1 MAVFHIYNKESKEFL
16 KGFSNGEVTAEPLP
30 IEIRKYIM
38 QYLRVLFSC
47 GQSIIV
53 ASREKTI
60 MNIQNT
66 HEIWAQTELS
76 YNMINGKQL
85 KSGITF
91 YPIKFDLQ
99 SCFSFFSFIQTNW
112 NDCPLFAL
120 EKLKGRK
127 IDGRDFLLLD
137 NAELTGMSYPNE
149 DGEIIEKK
157 FRVPKKPKRS
167 EIQYMYKKH
176 NFSFLTNG
184 ENKTSVLIETK
195 DPIWNKGLTINVEYK
210 NKSMSLTCPEI
221 MTFEMPNVKSID
233 RIKRINWKIKSES
246 NPQLTSIQQ
255 AYYIYFL
262 EHNSF
267 PLSKENDENQ
277 SKFVDDI
284 IAIYKPIEENKT
296 AEQEH
301 HKSCENTI
309 KKYQKFK
316 EAKNEGAL
324 LKEIRDTIYEMNAEI
339 ERISPFLI
347 IRKEDLEVNS
357 SQYIIPLEWLKKSF

>member
-16 KGFSNGEVTAEPLP
+16 ERLSKREQIEEPLP
-30 IEIRKYIM
+30 NEIQKYFVQYIE
-38 QYLRVLFSC
+38 VLFSC
-47 GQSIIV
+47 GRSHLIPWYENDTKMGPLYDVYDLLEHIDDFYQRINS
-53 ASREKTI
+53 
-60 MNIQNT
+60 NF
-66 HEIWAQTELS
+66 LS
-76 YNMINGKQL
+76 SGK
-85 KSGITF
+85 KW
-91 YPIKFDLQ
+91 YPIRIDFQ
-99 SCFSFFSFIQTNW
+99 PYHT
-112 NDCPLFAL
+112 PLIAW
-120 EKLKGRK
+120 EELKGRN

-137 NAELTGMSYPNE
+137 NAVLTRMSYPNE
-149 DGEIIEKK
+149 EGKIIEKK
-157 FRVPKKPKRS
+157 FRIPQKMKRS
-167 EIQYMYKKH
+167 KIQCMYKKH
-176 NFSFLTNG
+176 SFPIWTNG
-184 ENKTSVLIETK
+184 KNKTSVLIETK
-195 DPIWNKGLTINVEYK
+195 DPIWNNGFTIKIEFK
-210 NKSMSLTCPEI
+210 NNKMSLTCPEI
-221 MTFEMPNVKSID
+221 NDLEKPNVEIVGG
-233 RIKRINWKIKSES
+233 RKRINWMIKNKSQSEFK
-246 NPQLTSIQQ
+246 PQLTSIQQ

-267 PLSKENDENQ
+267 PLSKENDENR

-316 EAKNEGAL
+316 ETKNEGAL